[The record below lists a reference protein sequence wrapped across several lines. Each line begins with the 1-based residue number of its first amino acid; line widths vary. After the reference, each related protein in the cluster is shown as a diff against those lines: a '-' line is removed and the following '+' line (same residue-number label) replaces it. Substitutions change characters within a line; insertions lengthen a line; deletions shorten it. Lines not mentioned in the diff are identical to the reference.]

1 MSKPTLKLYN
11 PDELDLRALR
21 EYLTCIK
28 KDKDMTPDE
37 KIECLK
43 KSQLKLYEPDKLDRC
58 VTVEEL
64 TDLKKRNPVCLA
76 KLDPDPDSRGCFRMK
91 DVESLT
97 AYCDIDNL
105 KEKKF
110 PDTKMWGTVCRTDGV
125 CESLINP
132 EINPVK
138 KVPIQ
143 QISDLKGCI
152 RCLDDNTSEDCSTTV
167 SYPKQE
173 MIDLDSQEIPKR
185 GKSRYDANQ
194 GPEGTCMWHGTSRL
208 LARLIKVRFHE
219 YFLEGNGNERI
230 NEYYNTINC
239 GKTTTIFEC
248 IINCQQ
254 QYIYKFLKV
263 KDPSFSDPQKI
274 SWDDLYM
281 KYKTNKKNSI
291 IDWDSE
297 SLSAILFHSIYATLK
312 PINNKS
318 KDFPHTIFDNLFTEI
333 LYYEVDDTYIK
344 ALLRYTQANLRANN
358 RAGFTRAQ
366 QVMFGVMIAKV
377 VDIFNTI
384 RTGLKNK
391 TFTPERFRSCEL
403 HPFKSVYYDHDIP
416 KVKPDIENGDYTFSD
431 VLETIKMV
439 TSHGFYV
446 LLILH
451 HHVVLIT
458 ETNKDDLI
466 IKNSWGPFAGP
477 WKAGDINLTE
487 YGVLKWK
494 TLVNYLKYPPP
505 RESTWSPI
513 LIDLIFIVPFRFKL
527 PKPTAEPTAKL
538 TANPTSELTTELTS
552 KLTAESTSEPTA
564 KLTSE
569 LTTEPTAGSIKRK
582 KKSKK
587 QRQRSQQR
595 QQRQR
600 SQQRQPRQR
609 SQQRQQRQRSQR
621 AKK

>member
-11 PDELDLRALR
+11 PDELDLRVLR
-21 EYLTCIK
+21 QYLTCVK

-43 KSQLKLYEPDKLDRC
+43 KSQLKLYKPDKLDRC

-76 KLDPDPDSRGCFRMK
+76 KLDPDPDPDSRGCFRMK

-185 GKSRYDANQ
+185 GRSRYDANQ
-194 GPEGTCMWHGTSRL
+194 GPEGTCMLHGITRL
-208 LARLIKVRFHE
+208 LARLIKVRFHQ
-219 YFLEGNGNERI
+219 YFSEGNGNERI

-254 QYIYKFLKV
+254 QYIVEYLKV
-263 KDPSFSDPQKI
+263 KDPSFSDSQKT

-297 SLSAILFHSIYATLK
+297 SLSAILFHSIYATVK
-312 PINNKS
+312 PINNK
-318 KDFPHTIFDNLFTEI
+318 PTYTIFDNLFTDI

-358 RAGFTRAQ
+358 RARFTRAQ

-377 VDIFNTI
+377 VDIFNAI

-391 TFTPERFRSCEL
+391 TFTPERFRSYEL
-403 HPFKSVYYDHDIP
+403 HPFKSVYYDHDMP

-527 PKPTAEPTAKL
+527 PKPTAEL
-538 TANPTSELTTELTS
+538 M
-552 KLTAESTSEPTA
+552 AEPTSEPTA
-564 KLTSE
+564 E
-569 LTTEPTAGSIKRK
+569 LTAEPTAGSIKRK

-587 QRQRSQQR
+587 KQ
-595 QQRQR
+595 QR

-609 SQQRQQRQRSQR
+609 SQQRQPRQLRQRSQR

>member
-11 PDELDLRALR
+11 PDELDLRVLR
-21 EYLTCIK
+21 QYLTVVK
-28 KDKDMTPDE
+28 KDKDM
-37 KIECLK
+37 IASQK
-43 KSQLKLYEPDKLDRC
+43 KLQLKLYEPDKLDRC

-64 TDLKKRNPVCLA
+64 TALKQRNPVCLA
-76 KLDPDPDSRGCFRMK
+76 KLDPDPDPDQRACFRMK
-91 DVESLT
+91 DIEALT
-97 AYCDIDNL
+97 SYCDIDNIR
-105 KEKKF
+105 EKKI
-110 PDTKMWGTVCRTDGV
+110 PDKKMWATVCPADGL
-125 CESLINP
+125 CEPLIIP

-152 RCLDDNTSEDCSTTV
+152 RCNFKNAPEDCSTTV
-167 SYPKQE
+167 NYPKQE
-173 MIDLDSQEIPKR
+173 MIDLYSQEIPKR
-185 GKSRYDANQ
+185 SRSHYDTNQ
-194 GPEGTCMWHGTSRL
+194 GQEDTCMLHGITRL
-208 LARLIKVRFHE
+208 LARLIKVRFHQ
-219 YFLEGNGNERI
+219 YFSEGNGNEII

-254 QYIYKFLKV
+254 QYIVKYLKV
-263 KDPSFSDPQKI
+263 IDPSFSKSEKT

-281 KYKTNKKNSI
+281 AYKANKKNSI

-297 SLSAILFHSIYATLK
+297 SLSAILFHSIYTTLI
-312 PINNKS
+312 PINNK
-318 KDFPHTIFDNLFTEI
+318 PTYTILDNLFTEI
-333 LYYEVDDTYIK
+333 LYYKVSDTYIK
-344 ALLRYTQANLRANN
+344 VLLRYTQANLRANN
-358 RAGFTRAQ
+358 RAGFTPAQ
-366 QVMFGVMIAKV
+366 RVMFDVMIAKV

-458 ETNKDDLI
+458 ETNKDNLI
-466 IKNSWGPFAGP
+466 IKNSWGPMARP

-487 YGVLKWK
+487 YGVLKWE
-494 TLVNYLKYPPP
+494 TLVQYLKNPPP
-505 RESTWSPI
+505 RDPTWSPI

-538 TANPTSELTTELTS
+538 TTNPTSELTSELMV
-552 KLTAESTSEPTA
+552 EPTA
-564 KLTSE
+564 
-569 LTTEPTAGSIKRK
+569 EPTAGSIKRK
-582 KKSKK
+582 KRSKK
-587 QRQRSQQR
+587 KQQRSQQR
-595 QQRQR
+595 QL
-600 SQQRQPRQR
+600 RQPWQQRQR